1 MEPLLHLQGLNSTH
15 HLPHFN
21 FHSVHDL
28 HLYPFNFFPSCC
40 FEFFTLLLYEQIMH
54 NFFPFKSD
62 PLIFLGRSPLQ
73 QEASPTVSQGGSSSS
88 SPLSARGKL
97 VNMVRVFKEDIQKRK
112 DESDRKSGKGGSGA
126 PKFIF
131 CLFVFF
137 ATLNLS
143 NVFFGH
149 YVIRIGNPF
158 SSYSIDL
165 NV

>member
-1 MEPLLHLQGLNSTH
+1 MNKSCII
-15 HLPHFN
+15 F
-21 FHSVHDL
+21 S
-28 HLYPFNFFPSCC
+28 PS
-40 FEFFTLLLYEQIMH
+40 
-54 NFFPFKSD
+54 N
-62 PLIFLGRSPLQ
+62 LILWFSLSPLGRSPLQ

-165 NV
+165 NVWGISFGILFSKQFSCDLTFDRFTMLQQWINLNVPKFSR